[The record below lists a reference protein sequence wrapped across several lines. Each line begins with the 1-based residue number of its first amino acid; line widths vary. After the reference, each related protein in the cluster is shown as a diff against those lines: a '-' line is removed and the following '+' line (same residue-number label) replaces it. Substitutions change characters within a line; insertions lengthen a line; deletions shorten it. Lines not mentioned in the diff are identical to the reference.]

1 MRSPATS
8 SPRSRAVA
16 SLFVAIALAL
26 GLAPA
31 FGAQAAV
38 AIDQASD
45 GEAAL
50 VADALA
56 GTPSCFVSRDVPLAG
71 DAEPVIGSFIVDGM
85 AYAVTS
91 DDAVELV
98 AVAPSVLAD
107 ALTGAAPIGSDG
119 VPFAEGSGSGVPPR
133 NGAEQVPSGATSPQP
148 SPEGAPSDGA
158 EGEDASE
165 PVVLAVLESVEHDG
179 IAYSVTS
186 IGPRAFAGCDADVV
200 TIPAAVGSVDEAAF
214 RGSAVA
220 SVEVADGNPNLSS
233 YDGMLFDADMTSL
246 LLVPEGK
253 QGAARIPKAAEVV
266 PADAFSH
273 CASVTAIEADAGS
286 AAFSSR
292 NGCLY
297 DASGEA
303 LVASPPAIDAMRAL
317 GARAADTGNIHA
329 TADGLIYHYYDGACT
344 QLLSSGAS
352 GKEGAPRR
360 FKLAADLH
368 WECVKDYPGKYPWYA
383 RSPTR
388 TLVGWSRYADGRAL
402 IPVGATMSTYDN
414 VYAIFGWRVAW
425 DANGGEVDP
434 ATSPAADG
442 QPVAS
447 PVPTR
452 KGHRCLGWFTAP
464 EGGELACEPGGQTPP
479 VSADLT
485 LHAQWEALSYPLS
498 FDPNGGSGGP
508 GELRATFGEP
518 LPSVADALPTRPG
531 FSFLGWADAPEG
543 GQLVYGPG
551 GEPLLGAWER
561 DAGAALCAQWEEQA
575 GIRISYDLGSEPGGG
590 EAGSWPEGAEP
601 PMALPP
607 DAGLV
612 ALPDPVRAGYV
623 LAGWAPNG
631 RPDAEG
637 LLSRGEDGAWRV
649 DAAKLPALAGE
660 AGEVSLVAR
669 WAAKVD
675 VDAPLAATFLYDL
688 SAPEDA
694 ESATP
699 KDAWTGSALVRN
711 RSAAP
716 VRVSGLESAPGPA
729 ASTLRGPDGAPLA
742 QALADGPAKV
752 LSAFPTDDPATG
764 TRADAEG
771 PASDGAGDDLAHKVD
786 LALGDVLLEAP
797 FASSPD
803 GSADPARRAAWTVP
817 AAASDEGEGPGTLKL
832 GFRLNLGEASGASL
846 DRAALSALT
855 GADQQGASPVAL
867 ATLSW
872 CFALEGAAV
881 PPPTG
886 TKDDPLWV
894 EVTDEFVREHGLQG
908 EAAPGVYGLADIKAA
923 ADDLASRVSASTD
936 PNDYAAIEAE
946 AGQSPYW
953 PLYAALME
961 SQGRDAKGAELPGPY
976 FKLKVGG
983 AYHDVHSLG
992 LCQDSLAEP
1001 RQAGGRAV
1009 TRAGLTFG
1017 FRDIYENRRLHSAA
1031 TTTGGWKESEL
1042 RAYLSGSFQGQLGIP
1057 VEDDGSGLAV
1067 VKKWQQ
1073 DASSSAQTTNDV
1085 LFIPSHFEVF
1095 GHGDGYA
1102 TGQHGSESA
1111 SNSFLYQG
1119 FSLGKPS
1126 VPGNL
1131 NLRAKRDL
1139 NGKPGGWF
1147 TRSGTKKGTY
1157 AGLYD
1162 MGQITQDGKIWT
1174 WKKSVATGVLPCFAL

>member
-1 MRSPATS
+1 MRAPVA
-8 SPRSRAVA
+8 PRFHKLAFRLIAGMLVA
-16 SLFVAIALAL
+16 SFASIPIA
-26 GLAPA
+26 
-31 FGAQAAV
+31 
-38 AIDQASD
+38 
-45 GEAAL
+45 
-50 VADALA
+50 ADAIGDGSASVLA
-56 GTPSCFVSRDVPLAG
+56 GSLAHAAPRVNA
-71 DAEPVIGSFIVDGM
+71 DIVLVDKDTEPVVGSFTVDGM
-85 AYAVTS
+85 TYAV
-91 DDAVELV
+91 AGEGVVELAATAP
-98 AVAPSVLAD
+98 AVLASGFAVNPAGAPSGED
-107 ALTGAAPIGSDG
+107 
-119 VPFAEGSGSGVPPR
+119 SGSGVP
-133 NGAEQVPSGATSPQP
+133 ASPSP

-158 EGEDASE
+158 EGEEASE
-165 PVVLAVLESVEHDG
+165 PVALAVPESVEHDG
-179 IAYSVTS
+179 STYSVTS

-200 TIPAAVGSVDEAAF
+200 AIPAAVGSVDELAF
-214 RGSAVA
+214 RGSAVKA
-220 SVEVADGNPNLSS
+220 IEVADGSPTFSS
-233 YDGMLFDADMTSL
+233 YDGMLFDADQTSL

-292 NGCLY
+292 NGSLY
-297 DASGEA
+297 DVSGEA
-303 LVASPPAIDAMRAL
+303 LACAPLALLQEASASRES
-317 GARAADTGNIHA
+317 TGIYA
-329 TADGLIYHYYDGACT
+329 TADGLIYHYKDSACT
-344 QLLSSGAS
+344 DLMYSGAAFS
-352 GKEGAPRR
+352 EPRPGE
-360 FKLAADLH
+360 FVLAEDLH
-368 WECVKDYPGKYPWYA
+368 WERVGAHKGTYPWYA

-388 TLVGWSRYADGRAL
+388 PLVGWSRYADGRVL
-402 IPVGATMSTYDN
+402 FPVGATMSTSN
-414 VYAIFGWRVAW
+414 TIYAIFGWRVAW

-442 QPVAS
+442 QPVDS

-612 ALPDPVRAGYV
+612 ALPEPVRAGYV

-675 VDAPLAATFLYDL
+675 VDEPLAATFLYDL

-729 ASTLRGPDGAPLA
+729 AAVLRGPDGAPLA

-797 FASSPD
+797 FSSSPD

-923 ADDLASRVSASTD
+923 ADDLALHADDLSSSSYYALYHALLENPDESWLNIKTNNYYSPAKIIGIAQDQRAFDGGDPLDADRYAGLTICIVVSPRDTYFNDAAHI
-936 PNDYAAIEAE
+936 PNTY
-946 AGQSPYW
+946 GQSGIRRNVGSGGLHEIDRRLFADDVGIVAVNKVHGTAENSKTPWEHTVEKVFLLSAYEI
-953 PLYAALME
+953 YGE
-961 SQGRDAKGAELPGPY
+961 SLAQILKPHLLGEPKFQYEGFAGVDLDTPDSRLLNWSCSSDGELAEPGPY
-976 FKLKVGG
+976 WLRDRKNATGYFYTV
-983 AYHDVHSLG
+983 ATDTLG
-992 LCQDSLAEP
+992 
-1001 RQAGGRAV
+1001 
-1009 TRAGLTFG
+1009 AGLKG
-1017 FRDIYENRRLHSAA
+1017 NYS
-1031 TTTGGWKESEL
+1031 
-1042 RAYLSGSFQGQLGIP
+1042 SGI
-1057 VEDDGSGLAV
+1057 
-1067 VKKWQQ
+1067 
-1073 DASSSAQTTNDV
+1073 
-1085 LFIPSHFEVF
+1085 
-1095 GHGDGYA
+1095 
-1102 TGQHGSESA
+1102 
-1111 SNSFLYQG
+1111 
-1119 FSLGKPS
+1119 
-1126 VPGNL
+1126 
-1131 NLRAKRDL
+1131 R
-1139 NGKPGGWF
+1139 
-1147 TRSGTKKGTY
+1147 
-1157 AGLYD
+1157 
-1162 MGQITQDGKIWT
+1162 
-1174 WKKSVATGVLPCFAL
+1174 VAFCL

>member
-1 MRSPATS
+1 MRAPVA
-8 SPRSRAVA
+8 PRFHKLAFRLIAGMLVA
-16 SLFVAIALAL
+16 SFASIPIA
-26 GLAPA
+26 
-31 FGAQAAV
+31 
-38 AIDQASD
+38 
-45 GEAAL
+45 
-50 VADALA
+50 ADAIGDGSASVLA
-56 GTPSCFVSRDVPLAG
+56 GSLAHAAPRVNA
-71 DAEPVIGSFIVDGM
+71 DIVLVDKDTEPVVGSFTVDGM
-85 AYAVTS
+85 TYAV
-91 DDAVELV
+91 AGEGVVELAATAP
-98 AVAPSVLAD
+98 AVLASGFAVNPAGAPSGED
-107 ALTGAAPIGSDG
+107 
-119 VPFAEGSGSGVPPR
+119 SGSGVP
-133 NGAEQVPSGATSPQP
+133 TSPQP

-551 GEPLLGAWER
+551 G
-561 DAGAALCAQWEEQA
+561 
-575 GIRISYDLGSEPGGG
+575 
-590 EAGSWPEGAEP
+590 
-601 PMALPP
+601 
-607 DAGLV
+607 
-612 ALPDPVRAGYV
+612 
-623 LAGWAPNG
+623 
-631 RPDAEG
+631 
-637 LLSRGEDGAWRV
+637 
-649 DAAKLPALAGE
+649 
-660 AGEVSLVAR
+660 
-669 WAAKVD
+669 
-675 VDAPLAATFLYDL
+675 
-688 SAPEDA
+688 
-694 ESATP
+694 
-699 KDAWTGSALVRN
+699 
-711 RSAAP
+711 
-716 VRVSGLESAPGPA
+716 
-729 ASTLRGPDGAPLA
+729 
-742 QALADGPAKV
+742 
-752 LSAFPTDDPATG
+752 
-764 TRADAEG
+764 
-771 PASDGAGDDLAHKVD
+771 
-786 LALGDVLLEAP
+786 
-797 FASSPD
+797 
-803 GSADPARRAAWTVP
+803 
-817 AAASDEGEGPGTLKL
+817 LKL
-832 GFRLNLGEASGASL
+832 LII
-846 DRAALSALT
+846 
-855 GADQQGASPVAL
+855 
-867 ATLSW
+867 
-872 CFALEGAAV
+872 
-881 PPPTG
+881 
-886 TKDDPLWV
+886 
-894 EVTDEFVREHGLQG
+894 
-908 EAAPGVYGLADIKAA
+908 Y
-923 ADDLASRVSASTD
+923 
-936 PNDYAAIEAE
+936 
-946 AGQSPYW
+946 
-953 PLYAALME
+953 
-961 SQGRDAKGAELPGPY
+961 
-976 FKLKVGG
+976 LK
-983 AYHDVHSLG
+983 
-992 LCQDSLAEP
+992 
-1001 RQAGGRAV
+1001 
-1009 TRAGLTFG
+1009 
-1017 FRDIYENRRLHSAA
+1017 
-1031 TTTGGWKESEL
+1031 
-1042 RAYLSGSFQGQLGIP
+1042 
-1057 VEDDGSGLAV
+1057 
-1067 VKKWQQ
+1067 
-1073 DASSSAQTTNDV
+1073 
-1085 LFIPSHFEVF
+1085 
-1095 GHGDGYA
+1095 
-1102 TGQHGSESA
+1102 
-1111 SNSFLYQG
+1111 
-1119 FSLGKPS
+1119 
-1126 VPGNL
+1126 
-1131 NLRAKRDL
+1131 
-1139 NGKPGGWF
+1139 
-1147 TRSGTKKGTY
+1147 
-1157 AGLYD
+1157 
-1162 MGQITQDGKIWT
+1162 
-1174 WKKSVATGVLPCFAL
+1174 